1 MLPQSYEEA
10 APTFRWASEQPM
22 IDHELIERCRRGDR
36 KAQQEIYAR
45 TAERVYRVLLRIT
58 HSSEDALDLAQE
70 TYVRAFT
77 RIAQFDGN
85 SSFYTW
91 LCRIAVNE
99 ALQFLRREGVAR
111 TNRESFAARYG
122 RGDPD
127 NGADTRIDIEAALAQ
142 IPALERTMLVLR
154 YQEGLD
160 YQSIAQV
167 ADCSPG
173 TVGSRLNRARG
184 KMRELLKKG
193 YGFVEETPAPKHPID
208 GVESESMDGNPTTSS
223 PRVRPGTG
231 T

>member
-1 MLPQSYEEA
+1 
-10 APTFRWASEQPM
+10 M
-22 IDHELIERCRRGDR
+22 IEHKLVERCRRGDR
-36 KAQQEIYAR
+36 KAQQEVYAR
-45 TAERVYRVLLRIT
+45 TAERICRVLTRIT
-58 HSSEDALDLAQE
+58 HSPEDALDLAQE
-70 TYVRAFT
+70 TYIRAFT

-111 TNRESFAARYG
+111 TKRESFAAGYE
-122 RGDPD
+122 RGDSD

-142 IPALERTMLVLR
+142 LSALERTMLVLR

-167 ADCSPG
+167 ADCPPG
-173 TVGSRLNRARG
+173 TVGSRLNRARE

-193 YGFVEETPAPKHPID
+193 YGLVEETSASNHPID
-208 GVESESMDGNPTTSS
+208 GVESESVDSNPSASS
-223 PRVRPGTG
+223 PRVRPGTE

>member
-1 MLPQSYEEA
+1 MLPQSHEEA
-10 APTFRWASEQPM
+10 APAYQRASEQPM
-22 IDHELIERCRRGDR
+22 IDNELVERCRRGDR
-36 KAQQEIYAR
+36 KAQQEIYTQ
-45 TAERVYRVLLRIT
+45 TAERICRVLTRIT
-58 HSSEDALDLAQE
+58 HSPEDSLDLAQD

-85 SSFYTW
+85 STFYTW

-111 TNRESFAARYG
+111 ANREFLVAESRHEAAE
-122 RGDPD
+122 
-127 NGADTRIDIEAALAQ
+127 NSADARIDIEAALAQ
-142 IPALERTMLVLR
+142 LPALERAMLVLR

-173 TVGSRLNRARG
+173 TVGSRLNRARE
-184 KMRELLKKG
+184 KMRELLNKG
-193 YGFVEETPAPKHPID
+193 YGFVEETPAPNHPID
-208 GVESESMDGNPTTSS
+208 RVESESVDGNPTASL
-223 PRVRPGTG
+223 PRVRPGTE

>member
-10 APTFRWASEQPM
+10 AIAFLWASELPM
-22 IDHELIERCRRGDR
+22 IDHELVERCRLGDR
-36 KAQQEIYAR
+36 KAQQEIYTR
-45 TAERVYRVLLRIT
+45 TAERICRVLTRIT
-58 HSSEDALDLAQE
+58 HRPEDALDLAQE

-85 SSFYTW
+85 STFYTW

-111 TNRESFAARYG
+111 TNRESFAAG
-122 RGDPD
+122 SGHVDAD
-127 NGADTRIDIEAALAQ
+127 NDADTRIDIEAALAQ
-142 IPALERTMLVLR
+142 LSALERTMLVLR

-173 TVGSRLNRARG
+173 TVGSRLNRARE
-184 KMRELLKKG
+184 KMRELLKKD
-193 YGFVEETPAPKHPID
+193 YGFVEETPAPNHPID
-208 GVESESMDGNPTTSS
+208 GVDNESVDGNPTASS
-223 PRVRPGTG
+223 PRARPGTE